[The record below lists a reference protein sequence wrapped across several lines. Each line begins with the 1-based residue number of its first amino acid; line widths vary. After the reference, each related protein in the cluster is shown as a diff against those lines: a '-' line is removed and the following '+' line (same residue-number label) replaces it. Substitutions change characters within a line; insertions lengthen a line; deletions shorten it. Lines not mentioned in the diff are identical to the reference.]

1 MARCWSMVVL
11 ATEAR
16 KVSVED
22 AISLDRAV
30 RFRENAG
37 GRSGNN
43 RRSYRDIS
51 MTARKKPAR
60 LEHECLALNR
70 MPKMRRE
77 DETRGWRFPGKTGSD
92 VCLGRVGG
100 RPHNLVERP
109 QINNTRSAPD
119 YFYSNTGLL
128 FACFRSKQSNK
139 IVRER

>member
-60 LEHECLALNR
+60 LKHECLALNR

-77 DETRGWRFPGKTGSD
+77 DETRLAFPGENWIRRLSRTGRWQTTQPRRTSADQQPPSTLHSTVVSRKAFRNKTTY
-92 VCLGRVGG
+92 R
-100 RPHNLVERP
+100 
-109 QINNTRSAPD
+109 
-119 YFYSNTGLL
+119 YSTVVL
-128 FACFRSKQSNK
+128 F
-139 IVRER
+139 